1 MKVLHEYCFNPFDM
15 LDIDDE
21 LNREKRSLEFEK
33 ALRNSDIPKH
43 PGLGIVF
50 SSQFGLG
57 GLEDFIT
64 IVELDC
70 DESLDNILARFLPNC
85 RTYYDVMLVY

>member
-15 LDIDDE
+15 LDDDE
-21 LNREKRSLEFEK
+21 LNNREKRSLEFEK

-50 SSQFGLG
+50 SSPYGLK
-57 GLEDFIT
+57 GLENFEEVIDLGDYESPEEALAKFIP
-64 IVELDC
+64 
-70 DESLDNILARFLPNC
+70 DNKDYF
-85 RTYYDVMLVY
+85 DVMLVY

>member
-15 LDIDDE
+15 LDIDEE
-21 LNREKRSLEFEK
+21 LNREKISLEFEK

-50 SSQFGLG
+50 SSPYGLK
-57 GLEDFIT
+57 GLENFEKVIDLGDYESPEEALAEFIP
-64 IVELDC
+64 DKK
-70 DESLDNILARFLPNC
+70 D
-85 RTYYDVMLVY
+85 YYDVMLVY